1 MMSCNRK
8 NDRIYYRKNLKIYY
22 NQLIECICMYM
33 GLNTTKYIRLI
44 IYKLVSNYLNIF
56 QSI

>member
-8 NDRIYYRKNLKIYY
+8 NDRIYYRKKSDIYI

-44 IYKLVSNYLNIF
+44 IYKLVLNYLI
-56 QSI
+56 II